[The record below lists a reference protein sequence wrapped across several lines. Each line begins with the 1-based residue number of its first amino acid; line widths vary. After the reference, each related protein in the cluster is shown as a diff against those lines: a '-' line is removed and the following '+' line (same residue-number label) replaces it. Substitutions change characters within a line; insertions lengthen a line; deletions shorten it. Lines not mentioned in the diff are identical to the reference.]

1 MKKNIGLIVVL
12 LLLIVSVVG
21 NVILA
26 NNWMGAKAQ
35 VSDLIAKVEEFNT
48 NNTAEENDV
57 KDDTESTEIPE
68 TVVEEKYIL
77 PVVNPDNENNVVSE
91 GYKIW
96 RRRFSENYDKLSV
109 YYNEGEGL
117 KVGFDGNYQKVDIG
131 EKMPADIV
139 IVPYANGVELAKVVI
154 LFTDGTAKYIEYLDC
169 MSNAIK
175 LYDVDIEEKIIA
187 IKQVFVYSE
196 ANERGRATGVAI
208 IEDGSAVEIDFHNK

>member
-35 VSDLIAKVEEFNT
+35 VSDLIARVEEFNT
-48 NNTAEENDV
+48 NNTTEGNDVEEEN
-57 KDDTESTEIPE
+57 ESNDAPE
-68 TVVEEKYIL
+68 TVIEKYIV
-77 PVVNPDNENNVVSE
+77 PVVDLDNPNNVLLSE
-91 GYKIW
+91 GYKIL

-117 KVGFDGNYQKVDIG
+117 TIGYDGKYQKVDIG

-139 IVPYANGVELAKVVI
+139 IVPYANGVDLAKVVI

-196 ANERGRATGVAI
+196 ASERGSATGVAI